1 MIAALPQPIL
11 VMMNVVD
18 KKITCHTQSN
28 DLALLLRTIGLLLP
42 WAVIPKVCS
51 ADH

>member
-28 DLALLLRTIGLLLP
+28 DSSLTITDN
-42 WAVIPKVCS
+42 WFTTT
-51 ADH
+51 